1 MKATVRR
8 ALVLAAVL
16 ACAEAAAQQPQPQPD
31 AVPAA
36 RFVGTWVGTQAW
48 SIKNP
53 PPGAQQDLPVTLTI
67 ESVEGTLTGTMRP
80 FLGGEEGVV
89 FTEAAIVGDELRA
102 TAVAGQPQRGRGA
115 TAAPRQ
121 PQVGRGGRGWK
132 DPIRVQF
139 AFRNDGLLVLKG
151 TADVKMGDVPWMTF
165 SYDLD
170 KKRSRY

>member
-16 ACAEAAAQQPQPQPD
+16 ACTEAAAQQRQPQPD

-102 TAVAGQPQRGRGA
+102 TAVPGQPQRGR
-115 TAAPRQ
+115 
-121 PQVGRGGRGWK
+121 GRGGRGWK

-139 AFRNDGLLVLKG
+139 AFRSDGLLVLKG